1 MAEFLQNYGV
11 LIFLGLFMLLMFR
24 GRGRGMGCGMGGR
37 EHSREESGEER
48 MGNDRTDTGHR
59 SSGCH

>member
-37 EHSREESGEER
+37 EHSREENQE
-48 MGNDRTDTGHR
+48 MGAGKNDTGDRHR